1 MKYYNGDI
9 VQKNFD
15 DNLDMYW
22 GAELIGVNETVDTD
36 KYYLWYR
43 PLKNYLKQLFN
54 WLLGLLGDNTYD
66 DIF

>member
-1 MKYYNGDI
+1 MKYYKGDI

-22 GAELIGVNETVDTD
+22 GAELIGVNATVDTD
-36 KYYLWYR
+36 CYYLWHR
-43 PLKNYLKQLFN
+43 PIKNYLKRLFD

>member
-1 MKYYNGDI
+1 MKYYKGDI

-22 GAELIGVNETVDTD
+22 GAELIGVNDDVETD

-43 PLKNYLKQLFN
+43 PLKNHLKNLFQILREFFKDD
-54 WLLGLLGDNTYD
+54 WYD
-66 DIF
+66 EIL

>member
-1 MKYYNGDI
+1 MKYYKGDI

-22 GAELIGVNETVDTD
+22 GAELIGVNTDVETD

-43 PLKNYLKQLFN
+43 PWRNYFKRLIDWLF
-54 WLLGLLGDNTYD
+54 
-66 DIF
+66 

>member
-1 MKYYNGDI
+1 MKYYKGDI

-22 GAELIGVNETVDTD
+22 GVELIGVNENIDTD

-43 PLKNYLKQLFN
+43 PLKNYFKQSLESLLKLFSN
-54 WLLGLLGDNTYD
+54 GAYD

>member
-1 MKYYNGDI
+1 MKYYKGDI

-22 GAELIGVNETVDTD
+22 GAELIGVNDDVTTD

-43 PLKNYLKQLFN
+43 PFRNHLKRLFD
-54 WLLGLLGDNTYD
+54 LLGLRGGQYL
-66 DIF
+66 